1 MENSMQYSI
10 KRTRYNCLL
19 QSIVDNKKVEK
30 ALSTLAVHNL
40 NRETGFDVLIEEL
53 DNAFKDEIVEDHY
66 SVYLK
71 FTNLKKQSNM

>member
-1 MENSMQYSI
+1 MQYSI

-40 NRETGFDVLIEEL
+40 NRGFDVLIEEL

>member
-1 MENSMQYSI
+1 MQYSI

-30 ALSTLAVHNL
+30 ALSKLAVHNL